1 MTFATYFPEQRHL
14 LPMTLIR
21 RERVLDDGIEGQVDV
36 VLNQRVSVKDVIAR
50 GPGHASCT
58 LLDGAGFFRL
68 RTAGKLANFLKVD
81 PGSPI
86 SAGDVLAQRGRRK
99 LLSPVT
105 GRVIDIQSGHILL
118 QAAADSIDLEA
129 GLNGTVVEIRPR
141 RGAVIETI
149 GAVLQGVWGNGR
161 RAISTL
167 RMEPSAGI
175 ELLAGDALQMQY
187 RGGIIVTRKPLRALV
202 LDVIEEQSITGV
214 IAPSM
219 EPSLLE
225 RVQHMNTAVLLTEGF
240 GTQRMSTTVF
250 QFLNEMDTRPALL
263 DARPLSALAARRPE
277 IVITVPLTAGR
288 PAAPL
293 VNLSLQLGADV
304 RLASGTQAGSVGRVV
319 SLPEMPILMDNGLRV
334 RCAEVEL
341 ISREKLMIPLVN
353 LESSGRS
360 G

>member
-1 MTFATYFPEQRHL
+1 MTSATYFPEQRHL

-21 RERVLDDGIEGQVDV
+21 RERVLDEGVEGQVDV

-50 GPGHASCT
+50 GPGRTSYT
-58 LLDGAGFFRL
+58 LVDGAGFFRL
-68 RTAGKLANFLKVD
+68 RTVSKLVNLIKID
-81 PGSPI
+81 PGSPV

-105 GRVIDIQSGHILL
+105 GRVIDVQSGRILL
-118 QAAADSIDLEA
+118 QAAAESIDLEA
-129 GLNGTVVEIRPR
+129 GLNGTVVDIRPR
-141 RGAVIETI
+141 RGAVIETT

-161 RAISTL
+161 RAIGTL

-187 RGGIIVTRKPLRALV
+187 RGGIIVTRKPLRAPV

-214 IAPSM
+214 IAPSL
-219 EPSLLE
+219 EPGLLA
-225 RVQHMNTAVLLTEGF
+225 RVQRLNAAVLLTEGF
-240 GTQRMSTTVF
+240 GSQRMSTAVF
-250 QFLNEMDTRPALL
+250 QFLGEMDARPALL

-277 IVITVPLTAGR
+277 VVIAVPLAGDR

-293 VNLSLQLGADV
+293 VNLSLQPGTEV
-304 RLASGTQAGSVGRVV
+304 RLTSGTQAGSVGRVV
-319 SLPEMPILMDNGLRV
+319 SLPEIPILIDNGLRV

-341 ISREKLMIPLVN
+341 VSREKVLIPLAN
-353 LESSGRS
+353 LESPGR
-360 G
+360 